1 MKKSTIAA
9 ATLLAVL
16 ATAPIAQAHDDAA
29 ERACKAIAA
38 AAARSEADLQ
48 KLIAS
53 GHSVNMTDD
62 DGETPL
68 MRAAERGN
76 LRAVDA
82 LITAGANVNAQ
93 DEDGNTALMDAADE
107 GHTAVVLRL
116 IQAGADVNARDDEG
130 ETALRKAIEE
140 RHADTAALLR
150 QYSAK

>member
-29 ERACKAIAA
+29 ERACKAIA

-76 LRAVDA
+76 LQAVDA
-82 LITAGANVNAQ
+82 LIKAGANVNAQ

-116 IQAGADVNARDDEG
+116 IQVGADVNARDDEG
-130 ETALRKAIEE
+130 ETALSKAIEE

>member
-1 MKKSTIAA
+1 SHNLDETCFPTDNETTRQYYLLTDEAIENGISVQGNILFITPPQAFRQTI
-9 ATLLAVL
+9 
-16 ATAPIAQAHDDAA
+16 
-29 ERACKAIAA
+29 R
-38 AAARSEADLQ
+38 LQ
-48 KLIAS
+48 
-53 GHSVNMTDD
+53 
-62 DGETPL
+62 
-68 MRAAERGN
+68 
-76 LRAVDA
+76 AVDA
-82 LITAGANVNAQ
+82 LIKAGANVNAQ